1 QKLLEVRSM
10 EAESLSIVH
19 EAVSM
24 LRVIVAFSRE
34 TYELAR
40 FRRQGEMTVDAR
52 VRLTVRQTL
61 FSLVVNTATAIGT
74 ALVLGFGAY
83 HVMQGRLTVGQLLIV
98 IAYITAVYKPL
109 EALSTTIGYLQEHI
123 VNLKFALDVLNTVPE
138 IRDIPTARHVP
149 EVQGRVTFENVSFS
163 YEGRHDTLT
172 NISFDAEPG
181 QVVAIV
187 GQTGAGKTTML
198 SLLSRFYTPSAG

>member
-1 QKLLEVRSM
+1 VRAVTASA
-10 EAESLSIVH
+10 AE
-19 EAVSM
+19 
-24 LRVIVAFSRE
+24 
-34 TYELAR
+34 
-40 FRRQGEMTVDAR
+40 
-52 VRLTVRQTL
+52 
-61 FSLVVNTATAIGT
+61 
-74 ALVLGFGAY
+74 LVLGFGVY
-83 HVMQGRLTVGQLLIV
+83 HVMQGRLPVWQLLIV
-98 IAYITAVYKPL
+98 IAYITAAYKPL

-123 VNLKFALDVLNTVPE
+123 VNLKCALDVLDTVPE

-149 EVQGRVTFENVSFS
+149 EVQGKVTFENVSFS

-198 SLLSRFYTPSAG
+198 SLLSRFYTPSAGRILLDGTNVADYKLHSLRSHISLVLQDPLLFSATVAENILYGRFEASMDEVVEAAKAANAHDFI